1 MISEHWNS
9 QVEVLA
15 KDQDENVIEE
25 EKIQQQKIQPD
36 YARLMLGRYRL
47 AELHLILVAKFAKQ
61 I

>member
-1 MISEHWNS
+1 MISEHWNP

-25 EKIQQQKIQPD
+25 KKIQPD